1 MALMQVWRRG
11 GVTNGGSTGRVGF
24 QHEGP
29 AGSMLLYNTKYKNTN
44 NEKYKKNYE
53 RLGVFLHGAFPKKLK
68 YGKPR
73 LGESTLT

>member
-29 AGSMLLYNTKYKNTN
+29 AGSMLLYKIQNTITQKIKNTN
-44 NEKYKKNYE
+44 
-53 RLGVFLHGAFPKKLK
+53 KL
-68 YGKPR
+68 
-73 LGESTLT
+73 

>member
-29 AGSMLLYNTKYKNTN
+29 AGSMLLYNTKYNNTN
-44 NEKYKKNYE
+44 NEKYKKNMKYW
-53 RLGVFLHGAFPKKLK
+53 VFFYTGPPLK
-68 YGKPR
+68 
-73 LGESTLT
+73 S